1 MATQQNLS
9 SHHFHLYFFPLAKT
23 IKSFEQNQG
32 FIQKWGGGHPECL
45 REGCPPP
52 MDALNFVKKT

>member
-32 FIQKWGGGHPECL
+32 FIQKGGGHPECL
-45 REGCPPP
+45 RGGGVAPP